1 MRKISVLLLFAFALL
16 SQNVFAQSATE
27 ADSLV
32 KSKIDLIYQAIKSG
46 EVNTPI
52 ENGYT
57 PLQIAAMWATDTKT
71 INDLV
76 KAGADIHFQPKDCWS
91 AVFLAAMDNPNPDI
105 IKAFIDA
112 GIDINSCDSTGET
125 LLSYAFSNSN
135 DKVAIALIK
144 LGADVNARKPEEKT
158 LLMKALDP
166 EIFQL
171 LLRSGADVNA
181 RDSNGSTALMQI
193 AGRKNAIARALET
206 IVEAGADVNA
216 VDKNGCTA
224 LIYAADRIDF
234 MAAKTVYALRSLGA
248 KVEIKDKDGKTA
260 LDHAKAN
267 DTLIG
272 SHVYTLLEEA
282 LNR

>member
-1 MRKISVLLLFAFALL
+1 MKKITVILLFTVVLF
-16 SQNVFAQSATE
+16 SHNVFAQSATE
-27 ADSLV
+27 ADALI
-32 KSKIDLIYQAIKSG
+32 KGKIDLIYQAIKSG

-52 ENGYT
+52 DGYT
-57 PLQIAAMWATDTKT
+57 PMQIAARWATDTKI

-76 KAGADIHFQPKDCWS
+76 KAGADIHFQPKVGWP
-91 AVFLAAMDNPNPDI
+91 AVFVAAMDNPNPDI

-112 GIDINSCDSTGET
+112 GVDINTCDSTGEP
-125 LLSYAFSNSN
+125 LLAYAFSNSSN
-135 DKVAIALIK
+135 KIAIALIK
-144 LGADVNARKPEEKT
+144 LGADVNARSPKAKT
-158 LLMKALDP
+158 LLMEALDP

-181 RDSNGSTALMQI
+181 RDSDGSTVLMQI
-193 AGRKNAIARALET
+193 AGRKNVTDRVLKT

-224 LIYAADRIDF
+224 LMYAADRIDF
-234 MAAKTVYALRSLGA
+234 TAAKTVYALRSLGA
-248 KVEIKDKDGKTA
+248 KVEIKDKNGKTA